1 MRRNFRSKSH
11 KLVAFP
17 AKRMDHAFEIAVEL
31 KRFEVKIRKA
41 ATAMVAVASMLV
53 VGIALPTSIA
63 QASSPA
69 YLFTVQSVAGSIVPG
84 RPVKGEDERFTL
96 RLNGVDPV
104 TKFTDRPYRAA
115 TVMSPSALVSN
126 WDAWFAD
133 SPPNAVLT
141 FAKSAGK
148 APQSIVVTLSR
159 PRWDKG
165 NRTLLFTA
173 TRTYR
178 TMDPSEKGSGWT
190 RPETPRRFTSASLFI
205 DDAGFNVDQLAELVE
220 STMQQAIEP
229 FVFNVDD
236 AITWAAATSALSTA
250 LTQLWSQGAL
260 TGATPADAFTV
271 ACQPSTQQLT
281 DAILSC
287 TATMQLAG
295 WGPFTLTVAQQETE
309 S

>member
-1 MRRNFRSKSH
+1 M
-11 KLVAFP
+11 
-17 AKRMDHAFEIAVEL
+17 
-31 KRFEVKIRKA
+31 KIRTA
-41 ATAMVAVASMLV
+41 ATAMVAVASMSV
-53 VGIALPTSIA
+53 VGIALPTSMA
-63 QASSPA
+63 QASTPA
-69 YLFTVQSVAGSIVPG
+69 SLFTVQSVAGSIVLG

-104 TKFTDRPYRAA
+104 TKFADRPFRAA

-205 DDAGFNVDQLAELVE
+205 DDAGTNGPSLVT
-220 STMQQAIEP
+220 SMMQQAMQP
-229 FVFNVDD
+229 FVFSAND
-236 AITWAAATSALSTA
+236 ATTWAAVTSSISVAF
-250 LTQLWSQGAL
+250 TQLWQLGAL
-260 TGATPADAFTV
+260 AGATPAEAFTV
-271 ACQPSTQQLT
+271 ACQATAQQLLNG
-281 DAILSC
+281 ILSC
-287 TATMQLAG
+287 TATVQLTG
-295 WGPFTLTVAQQETE
+295 GDPFTVTLTQEMAA
-309 S
+309 SA